1 MQNFG
6 TECGLFG
13 TPLGSLSTLSTAAI
27 TIKAN
32 SMKANTSYALRIG
45 VSAID
50 GRSSAQ
56 IVTLSAV
63 DSGSAQVEI
72 TSTFVKFNPGSI
84 LTIFGN
90 LQASYAVT
98 ANWDVRSSLGI
109 YNFRYPCIIDIMYRR
124 YHVY

>member
-1 MQNFG
+1 
-6 TECGLFG
+6 
-13 TPLGSLSTLSTAAI
+13 
-27 TIKAN
+27 
-32 SMKANTSYALRIG
+32 MKANTSYALRIG

-56 IVTLSAV
+56 VVTLSPV

-72 TSTFVKFNPGSI
+72 TSTFVKFNSGSI

-98 ANWDVRSSLGI
+98 ANWDVRSSSGI
-109 YNFRYPCIIDIMYRR
+109 HIFRYPCIINIMYDR
-124 YHVY
+124 YQV